1 MANKYH
7 SNLVV
12 SASPH
17 MVSPTDTTKIMGT
30 VMLALMPALAVGI
43 YQFGIRALILTVVCV
58 VACVGFEYLFNLIM
72 KRPQTVGYL
81 SAALTGLLLAMNCPS
96 SLPYGIAIVGC
107 FAAVIVVKQLFG
119 GLGQNLVN
127 PAVTAR
133 VFMFIAFATEMTTW
147 PVSRVTSLSQDS
159 MVAVDGV
166 DAMTAATALG
176 QLGHGDGTLGSVT
189 YSNLDLFL
197 GNCGGCLGEVSALA
211 LLIGGLFLIWRKIIS
226 PIIPLTFLATVF
238 VLGFIWGGLDGA
250 IFHIVAGGVMLG
262 AFFCATD
269 YVTSPTL
276 PMGKVIF
283 GIGCGLFTMLI
294 RVFASYPEGV
304 SFAILLMNILVPF
317 IDNFCEGK
325 KFPLPKKEKGGKGN
339 E

>member
-72 KRPQTVGYL
+72 KRPQTVGDL

-197 GNCGGCLGEVSALA
+197 GNCGGCLGEVSALS
-211 LLIGGLFLIWRKIIS
+211 LLIGGLFLICRKIIS
-226 PIIPLTFLATVF
+226 PIIPLTVLATVF

>member
-72 KRPQTVGYL
+72 KRPQTVGDL

-226 PIIPLTFLATVF
+226 PIIPLTVLATVF

>member
-72 KRPQTVGYL
+72 KRPQTVGDL
-81 SAALTGLLLAMNCPS
+81 SAALTGLLLSMNCPS

-147 PVSRVTSLSQDS
+147 PVRRVTSLSQDS